1 MAQRIQQMGEA
12 PYARE
17 AMQFSSMQQGLGAMT
32 PPNQGMT
39 NMMDGGMAS
48 KPGANA
54 QLQRQGDLKLQNI
67 QQNTISAIPQ
77 QVAASQG
84 MQTKMMAEGA
94 TAESAA
100 IQYRD
105 AAKANVMDAYQL
117 TKGMENL
124 NAEIDRIG
132 PEQFE
137 MNIAIS
143 KRMGQSPDIGSLIAE
158 SNQYD

>member
-17 AMQFSSMQQGLGAMT
+17 AMQFSSMTQGLGAMT

-77 QVAASQG
+77 QVAAFQG
-84 MQTKMMAEGA
+84 MQTKMMAE
-94 TAESAA
+94 TSTVESAA
-100 IQYRD
+100 AQYRD
-105 AAKANVMDAYQL
+105 MAKANVMDAYQL

-124 NAEIDRIG
+124 NAEMDRIG

-143 KRMGQSPDIGSLIAE
+143 KRMGQSPDLGSLIAE
-158 SNQYD
+158 ANQYG

>member
-32 PPNQGMT
+32 PPNQGMR
-39 NMMDGGMAS
+39 NGDDGGMAS
-48 KPGANA
+48 KPGANS

-100 IQYRD
+100 VQYRD
-105 AAKANVMDAYQL
+105 SAKASVMDAYQL

-137 MNIAIS
+137 MNIAVS
-143 KRMGQSPDIGSLIAE
+143 KRMGESPDLGSLIAE
-158 SNQYD
+158 ANQYG

>member
-17 AMQFSSMQQGLGAMT
+17 AMQFSSLQQGLGAMT

-39 NMMDGGMAS
+39 NGGIA
-48 KPGANA
+48 GNA
-54 QLQRQGDLKLQNI
+54 GPNSQLQRQGDLRIQNI
-67 QQNTISAIPQ
+67 QQNTISAVPQ

-84 MQTKMMAEGA
+84 MQTKMMAEDA
-94 TAESAA
+94 TVKTAD

-105 AAKANVMDAYQL
+105 AFKANVMDAYQL

-124 NAEIDRIG
+124 NNEIDRIG

-137 MNIAIS
+137 MNVAIS
-143 KRMGQSPDIGSLIAE
+143 KRMGESPDLGSLIAE
-158 SNQYD
+158 ANQYG

>member
-17 AMQFSSMQQGLGAMT
+17 AMQFSSMKQGLGAMT

-84 MQTKMMAEGA
+84 MQTKMMAE
-94 TAESAA
+94 TSTVENAA
-100 IQYRD
+100 AQYRD
-105 AAKANVMDAYQL
+105 MAKANVMDAYQL

-124 NAEIDRIG
+124 NAEMDRIG

-143 KRMGQSPDIGSLIAE
+143 KRMGESPELAALDVEA
-158 SNQYD
+158 NQYG

>member
-17 AMQFSSMQQGLGAMT
+17 AMQFSSLQQGLGAMT

-39 NMMDGGMAS
+39 NGGIA
-48 KPGANA
+48 GNA
-54 QLQRQGDLKLQNI
+54 GPNSQLQRQGDLRIQNI
-67 QQNTISAIPQ
+67 QQNTISAVPQ

-84 MQTKMMAEGA
+84 MQTKMMAEDA
-94 TAESAA
+94 TVKTAD

-105 AAKANVMDAYQL
+105 AFKANVMDAYQL

-124 NAEIDRIG
+124 NYEIDRIG

-137 MNIAIS
+137 MNVAIS
-143 KRMGQSPDIGSLIAE
+143 KRMGESPDLGSLIAE
-158 SNQYD
+158 ANQYG

>member
-1 MAQRIQQMGEA
+1 MAQRIEQMNA
-12 PYARE
+12 PNYARE

-39 NMMDGGMAS
+39 NMLDGGMAS

-67 QQNTISAIPQ
+67 TQNTISAVPQ
-77 QVAASQG
+77 AIAAEQG
-84 MQTKMMAEGA
+84 MQTKMMTEASS
-94 TAESAA
+94 AESAD
-100 IQYRD
+100 IQFRD
-105 AAKANVMDAYQL
+105 AYKANVMDAYQL

-137 MNIAIS
+137 MNIAVS
-143 KRMGQSPDIGSLIAE
+143 KRMGESPDLGSLIAE
-158 SNQYD
+158 ANQYG